1 MSEKTITSVVAVAMA
16 IIGVAIIAILVSNQ
30 SNTGS
35 VLGAGGKS
43 FGGALA
49 CALSPVTGGSCGSGS
64 ALTPNVNSS
73 INFDMSSLGGI
84 Q

>member
-1 MSEKTITSVVAVAMA
+1 MSEKAITSVVAVAMA

-49 CALSPVTGGSCGSGS
+49 CALSPVTGGSCGTS
-64 ALTPNVNSS
+64 VNSS
-73 INFDMSSLGGI
+73 VSYDMSALGSLK
-84 Q
+84 